1 MKDCGVTMI
10 LSAGWRKIVVSQAGE
25 DDLDKKQCRGLRNR
39 GHGKDDDMIMV
50 RHNDMTTIWWWV
62 MTLLV
67 YSPTQC
73 ICCWGQMQR
82 SWCRICD
89 PGTQPHMTCPAEK
102 GERLEVCKG
111 RRIKGTEKQE
121 EEAEDFV
128 EAELH
133 YEGREGWWVWNPSY
147 EDYTMRM
154 GIKRVRDDPRDI
166 QENYREASLVS
177 RKRWHLDISGQ
188 GRPKRGQK
196 RKGGQD
202 FEFEEPE
209 YPKPWQ
215 RGGVHIRQS
224 QDISHPQTWNKRD
237 VKRVQLSAL
246 CCHEKTFHYGTLS
259 SAVIP

>member
-1 MKDCGVTMI
+1 
-10 LSAGWRKIVVSQAGE
+10 
-25 DDLDKKQCRGLRNR
+25 
-39 GHGKDDDMIMV
+39 
-50 RHNDMTTIWWWV
+50 MTTIWQQDDYKIM
-62 MTLLV
+62 MTILV

-89 PGTQPHMTCPAEK
+89 PGTQPRMTCPAEK

-121 EEAEDFV
+121 EEAEGFV
-128 EAELH
+128 EAGLH
-133 YEGREGWWVWNPSY
+133 YEGREGLLGMKPKLRGLHN
-147 EDYTMRM
+147 EDGDKTCQRWSHRYSGKLQRGEFSVQEKM
-154 GIKRVRDDPRDI
+154 GPGHQWTRKTKKGPKKEKRTR
-166 QENYREASLVS
+166 Q
-177 RKRWHLDISGQ
+177 
-188 GRPKRGQK
+188 RGN
-196 RKGGQD
+196 
-202 FEFEEPE
+202 FEEEPE